1 MPQLSHQECVRL
13 LATTAQEMRGAI
25 ASFTDSTTLA
35 EIDRSVEQAKTA
47 SSGELPNSELRDSAN
62 DATRLTGRAELY
74 SQGLFLDESD
84 RETALGKL
92 SSDQLESVRDVAD
105 VAARSLRAATGSIET
120 ANDECQEGITWAY
133 ALAERI
139 GDDRLLARIESIVD
153 SANFRGAHETGNHPM
168 HSERR
173 WWAFWEWLRRSP
185 PPGDR

>member
-13 LATTAQEMRGAI
+13 LATAAQEMRGAI
-25 ASFTDSTTLA
+25 ASFADSATLA
-35 EIDRSVEQAKTA
+35 EIDRSIEQAKTA
-47 SSGELPNSELRDSAN
+47 SSGDLPNSELRVSAN
-62 DATRLTGRAELY
+62 AATRLTGKAELC

-84 RETALGKL
+84 RETALGQL
-92 SSDQLESVRDVAD
+92 SSDRLKSVRDVAD
-105 VAARSLRAATGSIET
+105 VAARSLRAAIGNIDT

-139 GDDRLLARIESIVD
+139 GDDSLLARIEYIVD
-153 SANFRGAHETGNHPM
+153 SAHSSGTHETGNNPM